1 MSQYRP
7 RKFGKFLQAGSV
19 LAQAGACAFLLSA
32 CAVSS
37 PLAVQSTRADIAAQN
52 MQIAIAL
59 PDDGEQTLKA
69 RFAAALMGSVSS
81 SRLAISPDGQLVA
94 DYAISTGSA
103 ELGVLSSQGVQS
115 SQGGQ
120 SSENGQDE
128 PVWIAPP
135 REPKRFDECEAM
147 VLRGSLLLI
156 DRNTG
161 IAVYRGTGTMTD
173 CDFDDD
179 DLREMAD
186 GLIADYAA
194 RQ

>member
-1 MSQYRP
+1 VSQYRP

-103 ELGVLSSQGVQS
+103 EVGVLS

-135 REPKRFDECEAM
+135 RAPKRFDECEAM

-194 RQ
+194 SQ

>member
-19 LAQAGACAFLLSA
+19 LAQTGACVFLLSA

-37 PLAVQSTRADIAAQN
+37 PLAVQSTRADVTAQN
-52 MQIAIAL
+52 MQIVIAL
-59 PDDGEQTLKA
+59 PDDGDQTIKA
-69 RFAAALMGSVSS
+69 RFAAALIGSLS
-81 SRLAISPDGQLVA
+81 SRGMATSPDGQLVA
-94 DYAISTGSA
+94 DYAVSTGSA
-103 ELGVLSSQGVQS
+103 EVGVLSSRGGQS
-115 SQGGQ
+115 SQSGEP
-120 SSENGQDE
+120 SENGQDE

-135 REPKRFDECEAM
+135 RPAKRFDECEAM

-173 CDFDDD
+173 CDFGDE
-179 DLREMAD
+179 DLRAMAD